1 MDAFFSI
8 SQETIVCNEYVRA
21 LNLKRQGETDAALN
35 LFLELLETQVL
46 DDVTDSTKKLYS
58 IRYNCF
64 RNASF
69 ILEERG
75 ENERAL
81 ELAKEAIQMDDTDIY
96 TLNKAGHL
104 ALQFD
109 ESDYAASLFQRC
121 QEFNPNHWPSADGML
136 KVLCVHR
143 NFMGAYGW
151 AIQWHQRDDTYERA
165 IKVLVELHEQFS
177 AHIPMFEE

>member
-1 MDAFFSI
+1 M
-8 SQETIVCNEYVRA
+8 QETIASSEYVRA
-21 LNLKRQGETDAALN
+21 LSLKRSGDTEAALN

-46 DDVTDSTKKLYS
+46 HETTDRTKKLFS
-58 IRYNCF
+58 IKYNCF

-69 ILEERG
+69 ILEELG
-75 ENERAL
+75 QNERAL
-81 ELAKEAIQMDDTDIY
+81 HYVKKAVAMDDTDIY

-104 ALQFD
+104 ALQFN
-109 ESDYAASLFQRC
+109 ESDYAMVLFQRC

-136 KVLCVHR
+136 RVLCMHR

-151 AIQWHQRDDTYERA
+151 AIQWHKRDETYERA
-165 IKVLVELHEQFS
+165 IKVLVELHEQFQ